1 MFIYILPMSAF
12 GAKIVKLSCCKRL
25 YSLQSL
31 KHFLFGTLEEK
42 SANLLPNSRN

>member
-1 MFIYILPMSAF
+1 MFIYILSMPAF

-31 KHFLFGTLEEK
+31 KHCLFGTLEEK
-42 SANLLPNSRN
+42 SVNLLPN